1 MGLLRGRESRWMLA
15 LAALA
20 GLRVLLFSLAF
31 PFFTNVDE
39 YRHVDAVLKYA
50 RGYRPVPHDDA
61 YEPQIPELIGTLGSP
76 EYHHDPALPAARL
89 PAPVWKSAPE
99 VGARRVAN
107 ARAFF
112 ATRHSLEASQPPV
125 YYATAGAWLS
135 LGRALGLRGGS
146 LLYWVR
152 GLGGLVGFALVL
164 GSYLLLRD
172 LYAGDALVRVG
183 VPMLLACFP
192 QDSMYYL
199 TADLFSPLLG
209 GLAFLL
215 VLRALHAPGRGAA
228 AYAATGLV
236 CAAAVLTKLPNAAI
250 AVACAFCT
258 AAAWSSQPDARTL
271 RGDGGRWLL
280 LWAALLAPLLFWL
293 VRNQLL
299 FGDPTASA
307 LKAER
312 LGWGRK
318 AFADL
323 WSHPIFSPR
332 GVFEFFSGLLP
343 TFWRGELA
351 WHRIPLAWPSA
362 DRVYAISTS
371 IFLPLAVL
379 GLRQP
384 RGRDVRLAEGAALV
398 AVLAALA
405 ILVVLS
411 LVFEFHESSNPPVQ
425 QPYFVQG
432 RLISGVLLPFALLY
446 VRGLEVATSRLPAR
460 WRSRAAWGAL
470 AALLALMT
478 VSELLLSREVFA
490 SADNWFHLP

>member
-1 MGLLRGRESRWMLA
+1 MLA

-31 PFFTNVDE
+31 PFFANVDE
-39 YRHVDAVLKYA
+39 YRHVDVVLKYA
-50 RGYRPVPHDDA
+50 RGYIPVPHDDA
-61 YEPQIPELIGTLGSP
+61 YEPEIPELIGSLGSP
-76 EYHHDPALPAARL
+76 EYHYDPALPADRA
-89 PAPVWKSAPE
+89 PPPVWSAAPG
-99 VGARRVAN
+99 VGERRVEN

-112 ATRHSLEASQPPV
+112 AARHSLEASQPPV

-135 LGRALGLRGGS
+135 LGRALGLRGGT

-152 GLGGLVGFALVL
+152 GLGGLIGFTLVL

-183 VPMLLACFP
+183 VPVLLACIP

-199 TADLFSPLLG
+199 TGDVFSPLLG
-209 GLAFLL
+209 GLGFLL
-215 VLRALHAPGRGAA
+215 VLRALRQPTSAAVTYAA
-228 AYAATGLV
+228 AGLV
-236 CAAAVLTKLPNAAI
+236 CAAAVLTKLPNLAI
-250 AVACAFCT
+250 AAACAFCT
-258 AAAWSSQPDARTL
+258 AAAWKTQPGARLL
-271 RGDGGRWLL
+271 RDGGGRWLL
-280 LWAALLAPLLFWL
+280 LWAAMLAPLLFWL

-323 WSHPIFSPR
+323 WSHPIFTPR
-332 GVFEFFSGLLP
+332 GVYDFLTGLVP

-362 DRVYAISTS
+362 DRVYTVST
-371 IFLPLAVL
+371 LTLVPLAVW
-379 GLRQP
+379 GLRRP
-384 RGRDVRLAEGAALV
+384 RARDVRLAEGAALV

-411 LVFEFHESSNPPVQ
+411 LVFEFHETSNPPVQ

-432 RLISGVLLPFALLY
+432 RLISGVLVPFALLY
-446 VRGLEVATSRLPAR
+446 MRGLEEATSALPAP
-460 WRSRAAWGAL
+460 WRSRAAWGGL
-470 AALLALMT
+470 AALLAVVT
-478 VSELLLSREVFA
+478 VSELSLSRAVFA
-490 SADNWFHLP
+490 SPYNWFHLP

>member
-1 MGLLRGRESRWMLA
+1 MLA

-31 PFFTNVDE
+31 PFFTNIDE

-50 RGYRPVPHDDA
+50 RGYVPVPHDDA
-61 YEPQIPELIGTLGSP
+61 YEPQTPELVGGLGSP
-76 EYHHDPALPAARL
+76 EYHYDPALPADRV
-89 PAPVWKSAPE
+89 PPPVWSVAPE

-112 ATRHSLEASQPPV
+112 ANRHSLEASQPPV

-135 LGRALGLRGGS
+135 LGRALGLRGAS

-172 LYAGDALVRVG
+172 LYAGDALLRVG
-183 VPMLLACFP
+183 VPLLLACFP

-199 TADLFSPLLG
+199 TADAFSPLLG
-209 GLAFLL
+209 GLGFLL
-215 VLRALHAPGRGAA
+215 VLRVLHQPSSGAA
-228 AYAATGLV
+228 AHAAAGLV
-236 CAAAVLTKLPNAAI
+236 CAAAVLTKLPNLAI

-258 AAAWSSQPDARTL
+258 AAAWKTQPGARWL
-271 RGDGGRWLL
+271 RGEGGRWLL

-323 WSHPIFSPR
+323 WSHPIFTPR
-332 GVFEFFSGLLP
+332 GVFEFLTGLVP
-343 TFWRGELA
+343 SFWRGELV
-351 WHRIPLAWPSA
+351 WHRIPLAWRSA
-362 DRVYAISTS
+362 DLVYTVSTL
-371 IFLPLAVL
+371 ILVPLAVL
-379 GLRQP
+379 GLRRP

-411 LVFEFHESSNPPVQ
+411 LVFEFHETSNPPVHH
-425 QPYFVQG
+425 PYFVQG
-432 RLISGVLLPFALLY
+432 RLISGVMLPFALLY
-446 VRGLEVATSRLPAR
+446 VRGLEVAVSPLPAR
-460 WRSRAAWGAL
+460 WRSRAAWGGL
-470 AALLALMT
+470 AALLALVA
-478 VSELLLSREVFA
+478 VSEWSLSRAVFA
-490 SADNWFHLP
+490 SSYNWFHMP